1 MSKEF
6 HATKVCDPECMDNKL
21 KGIIMVKVA
30 EYYIFYRC
38 LSQKEYVIYVII

>member
-6 HATKVCDPECMDNKL
+6 HAPKVCDPGCMDNKL

-30 EYYIFYRC
+30 EYYVFTDVFH
-38 LSQKEYVIYVII
+38 KKNV

>member
-6 HATKVCDPECMDNKL
+6 HMPKVCDPGCMDNKL

-30 EYYIFYRC
+30 EYYVFRMCNIC
-38 LSQKEYVIYVII
+38 SNTNL